1 MQEFEI
7 TSRQV
12 TDSQGNLRVF
22 RYTLLVEQVEA
33 GKFFCENYG
42 VQISEDGGARTALP
56 GITTSADRIDE
67 LMERLVAHRVGP
79 SALSDVVSDWL

>member
-7 TSRQV
+7 TSRRIK
-12 TDSQGNLRVF
+12 DDQGNLRIF

-42 VQISEDGGARTALP
+42 VQISEDGGTCTALP
-56 GITTSADRIDE
+56 GITTSASRIDE

-79 SALSDVVSDWL
+79 SGLSDVVSDWL